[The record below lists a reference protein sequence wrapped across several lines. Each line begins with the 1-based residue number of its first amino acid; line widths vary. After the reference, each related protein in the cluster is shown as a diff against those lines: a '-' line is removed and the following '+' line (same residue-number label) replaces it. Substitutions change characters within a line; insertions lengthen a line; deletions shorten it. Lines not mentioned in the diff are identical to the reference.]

1 MAALRKTK
9 EVDGLSLVRAIRHA
23 QTGDQE
29 PPPSAQAPPP
39 KPVEPP
45 PDGGK
50 RAARIGHTALPTKN
64 EIHCY
69 ECGYS
74 FQSTGRVHSLLC
86 PKCRRTLD
94 QADYT
99 IDAEH
104 DSSLRTTGNIQLAAA
119 GVLKAGTLIARD
131 ITVAG
136 RIEGG
141 SVKAHRRVILEAGA
155 SFDPDLIAAQDL
167 TVAAGASCRFPGKR
181 VFRSLEVAGELDG
194 HFAVSGLITIRA
206 GGHLKGRIAGP
217 HLAVEDGGGLT
228 AEVEISNGEPT

>member
-9 EVDGLSLVRAIRHA
+9 EVDGLSLVRAVRHA
-23 QTGDQE
+23 RTGDQG
-29 PPPSAQAPPP
+29 PPPSAQSPPP
-39 KPVEPP
+39 KPAEPP
-45 PDGGK
+45 PKGGK

-69 ECGYS
+69 ECGYA

-99 IDAEH
+99 IDAE
-104 DSSLRTTGNIQLAAA
+104 SRAALRTTGNIRLTA
-119 GVLKAGTLIARD
+119 GAVHIAGGLQARD
-131 ITVAG
+131 IHIAG

-141 SVKAHRRVILEAGA
+141 SVKAHRRLTIEAGA
-155 SFDPDLIAAQDL
+155 QSDPDLLSAQDL
-167 TVAAGASCRFPGKR
+167 AISPGAAIRFRGKR
-181 VFRSLEVAGELDG
+181 EFRSLDVAGELEGD
-194 HFAVSGLITIRA
+194 FSVSGLITIRA
-206 GGHLKGRIAGP
+206 GGHLKGRIQGL

-228 AEVEISNGEPT
+228 AELEIGETAT